1 MKLFKLGL
9 YMGKRTTSD
18 FLWFHLP
25 CFRNNEANFFFSEF
39 FWFHRF
45 YVFSLASS
53 YFFSLTWAGV
63 TLLTLLEL
71 RVFVLSGFYD
81 MV

>member
-1 MKLFKLGL
+1 
-9 YMGKRTTSD
+9 MGKRTTLSLVYIWENVPLLT
-18 FLWFHLP
+18 FFG
-25 CFRNNEANFFFSEF
+25 FIFFFSKWLSKCNF
-39 FWFHRF
+39 VWFHRF

-71 RVFVLSGFYD
+71 SVVVLSGFYD